1 MAVALVLVAVSFAI
15 AQAEASS
22 SVAVTTYQSTTGVQT
37 GTVVGTVTASGP
49 GSVASY
55 SAGIDESQSI
65 NGGPV
70 TTYSNGTHNT
80 VTGK

>member
-1 MAVALVLVAVSFAI
+1 
-15 AQAEASS
+15 
-22 SVAVTTYQSTTGVQT
+22 
-37 GTVVGTVTASGP
+37 
-49 GSVASY
+49 VASY